1 MPAKSEKQRR
11 AMAADYERV
20 KEGKAPRTTQGMTQA
35 QRHDFMEK
43 PKGGYRK
50 KK

>member
-11 AMAADYERV
+11 AAAADYERM
-20 KEGKAPRTTQGMTQA
+20 KEGKAPRTFKGATKA
-35 QRHDFMEK
+35 QVHDFMK
-43 PKGGYRK
+43 KGK